1 MAPQEDKTITSH
13 NPAGERVSPE
23 PINASSQ
30 SAKGQSPETDLGC
43 SFPPQRMSACVLP
56 GFCMLSVQNAQ
67 DKSSASCSAADDSF
81 SVGPAKS
88 GAYIP
93 WSGIPTAAA
102 AAVQHQ
108 GKVSVLSEGI
118 RGLQPY
124 VNHSSEFGRP
134 VESDHLQVNSTGAIF
149 GTIFVAK

>member
-81 SVGPAKS
+81 SVGPGGLTKSRMPELSGLEMCGPHLGTPS
-88 GAYIP
+88 GASSRCPHPSCPRSLKTHP
-93 WSGIPTAAA
+93 WAGSISPGTL
-102 AAVQHQ
+102 AVLLT
-108 GKVSVLSEGI
+108 KSL
-118 RGLQPY
+118 
-124 VNHSSEFGRP
+124 
-134 VESDHLQVNSTGAIF
+134 
-149 GTIFVAK
+149 